1 VIFTNFQTFFKCIYL
16 YNLGIAVAQILFKKL
31 TLFQLNKINNFKNAL
46 RAGMLG
52 IRKDK
57 PKLTQNVR
65 RKIFFYTK
73 VTQKWSKFQVDT

>member
-1 VIFTNFQTFFKCIYL
+1 MIFSKFQTFFNVCIQPH
-16 YNLGIAVAQILFKKL
+16 NCCCSQSIITLFK
-31 TLFQLNKINNFKNAL
+31 LNKINNFKNAL

-65 RKIFFYTK
+65 RKNLFMTK
-73 VTQKWSKFQVDT
+73 VTQEWSKFQVDT